1 MAIRERVLEE
11 PFGTGTVYRV
21 DGAELG
27 PVRYRL
33 RAVQE
38 LHDERAGGTA
48 ERVEGL
54 RRVDG
59 HLNGDHLDALLTD
72 GEGELRLQ
80 DGRRLK
86 ILVRDL
92 CGSDAVIRGSGWFY

>member
-1 MAIRERVLEE
+1 MAIHEKVLEE
-11 PFGTGTVYRV
+11 PFGTGMVSRA

-33 RAVQE
+33 RAVLE
-38 LHDERAGGTA
+38 LHDVRAGGRA

-59 HLNGDHLDALLTD
+59 HLAGDHLDQLVTD